1 MPEGLQKYRE
11 TPPFTASD
19 VPPSLLRDHATK
31 EGVWACVCVTD
42 GRISLH
48 IVDDDIEQM
57 HELSSGEKYL
67 VAPMLRHRVALSEDA
82 VFHIEFLQQALES
95 DDDPHD

>member
-19 VPPSLLRDHATK
+19 VPSGLLRDHATK
-31 EGVWACVCVTD
+31 EGVWARVHVTD

-48 IVDDDIEQM
+48 VVDDDVERM
-57 HELSSGEKYL
+57 HELSSGEEYL

-82 VFHIEFLQQALES
+82 VFHIEFLRKAPEAN
-95 DDDPHD
+95 DDPND